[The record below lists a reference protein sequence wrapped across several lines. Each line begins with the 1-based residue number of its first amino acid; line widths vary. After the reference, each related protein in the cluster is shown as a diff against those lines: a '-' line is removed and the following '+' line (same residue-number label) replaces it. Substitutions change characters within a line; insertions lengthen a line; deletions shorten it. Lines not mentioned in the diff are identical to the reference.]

1 MLLVPVFIL
10 AFIVATTTHSLAQ
23 QVSPVADL
31 GTIQFNVN
39 GTDGDPLPCRIHL
52 KDSAGKSLFA
62 FGQPKW
68 NDHFVCSGR
77 VAAAVAAGTYSWE
90 IERGPEWKR
99 SSGKVAVAKGETAQV
114 EVKLRR
120 VVDLNREGWF
130 SADMHIHRPV
140 KDIQLLMLAED
151 LNLAPAISWW
161 NKPAPNAPAADQTEF
176 RFAENRIYC
185 TQIGE
190 DEREGGALLY
200 FGLAKPLDLTVTSR
214 EFPSPMRFVTQA
226 EQQNESVW
234 IDIEKPFWWD
244 VPTWLATG
252 RMNSI
257 GIAHNHMHRSGVL
270 DGEAWGKPR
279 DTERFAGAH
288 GNGLWTQ
295 EIYYH
300 VLNSGIRIPP
310 SAGSASGVL
319 PNPVGYNRVY
329 AHLGDKDFTRDNW
342 FSALKAGRCFVTN
355 GPLLRVTANRSLPG
369 KVLSVNEP
377 FQVHFQ
383 VKLTSG
389 DPVSALELI
398 VNGEVANRI
407 ELSRS
412 DDAAID
418 FDFEV
423 TEPGW
428 FLVRAIAD
436 VPETFRFATTA
447 PWYVEFTD
455 KPNRISQ
462 ASAQFFLDWV
472 NERIERVN
480 HNVPSEST
488 RDAINSWHIQAREFW
503 LDRVERA
510 NAELAKTFVP
520 SRLETVAQMSQRLLR
535 ILGSIDGA
543 SDLIRAKARKANTY
557 FKLESAL
564 APATLLS
571 VSVNPESRVKVNA
584 LRSSVV
590 LQQGKSHRFLVRI
603 ENSAGITAPLS
614 LGGYDLAK
622 AAPELADW
630 CEIKVI
636 DSPNTSRFLSG
647 AERGFKVIDI
657 TPHVS
662 GVREL
667 RIIGE
672 AGQGTQDLGFRA
684 TTDLLLNIKPK

>member
-1 MLLVPVFIL
+1 MLLVRLVTL
-10 AFIVATTTHSLAQ
+10 AAFVATASPTLAQDASLA
-23 QVSPVADL
+23 AGD

-39 GTDGDPLPCRIHL
+39 GPDGDPLPCRIHL
-52 KDSAGKSLFA
+52 KDSEGKSQFA

-68 NDHFVCSGR
+68 KDHFVCSGR
-77 VAAAVAAGTYSWE
+77 VAAAVEPGTYTWE

-99 SSGKVAVAKGETAQV
+99 SSGKVAVAKGETAHV
-114 EVKLRR
+114 EVKLGRFA
-120 VVDLNREGWF
+120 DLNRESWF

-140 KDIQLLMLAED
+140 RDIKLLMQAED

-161 NKPAPNAPAADQTEF
+161 NKPAPNAQAAEQTEF

-200 FGLAKPLDLTVTSR
+200 FGLAKPLDLTVASR
-214 EFPSPMRFVTQA
+214 ESPSPMQFVTQA
-226 EQQNESVW
+226 EQQNRNVW

-279 DTERFAGAH
+279 DSKRFAGPH

-300 VLNSGIRIPP
+300 ILNSGIRIPP

-329 AHLGDKDFTRDNW
+329 AHLGDKKFTRDNW
-342 FSALKAGRCFVTN
+342 FSALKEGRCFVTN
-355 GPLLRVTANRSLPG
+355 GPLLRVTANGSLPG
-369 KVLSVNEP
+369 KVLSSNEP
-377 FQVHFQ
+377 FQVHLH
-383 VKLTSG
+383 VKLTTS
-389 DPVSALELI
+389 DPVSALEVI
-398 VNGEVANRI
+398 QNGEVVKRAKIIRHDN
-407 ELSRS
+407 SV
-412 DDAAID
+412 ID
-418 FDFEV
+418 FACEV

-436 VPETFRFATTA
+436 VPETFRFASTA
-447 PWYVEFTD
+447 PWYVEFAD
-455 KPNRISQ
+455 RPNRISQ

-480 HNVPSEST
+480 HNVPSGSA

-503 LDRVERA
+503 LDRVDRA
-510 NAELAKTFVP
+510 NANLAKTFVP
-520 SRLETVAQMSQRLLR
+520 SRLETVAQMRQRLLR
-535 ILGSIDGA
+535 ILGDIDDA
-543 SDLIRAKARKANTY
+543 SDLVRAKARKADTY

-564 APATLLS
+564 APVTLLS
-571 VSVNPESRVKVNA
+571 VAVNPESRVKVNS
-584 LRSSVV
+584 LRSRVG
-590 LQQGKSHRFLVRI
+590 LQKGQSQRFLVRI
-603 ENSAGITAPLS
+603 ENTAGITAPLS
-614 LGGYDLAK
+614 LSGYDLAK
-622 AAPELADW
+622 ASPELAEW
-630 CEIKVI
+630 CDVKVI

-647 AERGFKVIDI
+647 AEREFKVIEI
-657 TPHVS
+657 TPQVS

-684 TTDLLLNIKPK
+684 TTDLLLDIKP